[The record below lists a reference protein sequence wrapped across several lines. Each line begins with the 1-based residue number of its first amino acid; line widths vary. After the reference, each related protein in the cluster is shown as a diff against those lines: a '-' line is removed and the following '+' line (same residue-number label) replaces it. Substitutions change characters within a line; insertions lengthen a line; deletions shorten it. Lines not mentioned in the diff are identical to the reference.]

1 MRIVALAV
9 LSALLFPT
17 STPVAAASDN
27 TWLARHLSNSVSTRD
42 AMVSVR
48 AFDAAARFGG
58 GDRAPGSPGFE
69 ISREYVED
77 VLERAGY
84 RVTRQSVPYVEFVVD
99 TESLITSTGA
109 RVRVLMGQYTPSARV
124 EGVIAGV
131 SGPGCAAADYPSDV
145 AIAVVVSGGC
155 ATAAKTAA
163 ARDAGVRA
171 LLVYDVSP
179 TVDAVLRRQVPE
191 AAVPVAFV
199 SQRDAQSLSG
209 SGVLELA
216 GHSFDATTVNVF
228 AETAGG
234 RADHVVM
241 AGAHLDSAEDGP
253 GINDNAT
260 SVAALLETAVRL
272 APHQHRVPNRVRF
285 AFWGAEELFA
295 LGSAHYVATLPPE
308 RLATIRLYLNWEL
321 IASPNYVHF
330 VVDGDD
336 SDHPDVGSPAGPP
349 GSGTV
354 EAVLAQGYRVR
365 GVPFRS
371 ADLNDI
377 RSDQEPFARAG
388 VPVGGAFGG
397 VRGIKTADE
406 AAVFGGV
413 AGQPYD
419 PCYHQPCDDL
429 SNVHVGA
436 LGEAMRAMAWAVGRF
451 AVNDDLRA

>member
-1 MRIVALAV
+1 MRIVALIA
-9 LSALLFPT
+9 LSILFLPQ
-17 STPVAAASDN
+17 PVAAAPSN
-27 TWLARHLSNSVSTRD
+27 TWLARHLSHSVSTQD

-48 AFDAAARFGG
+48 AFDAAARAGG
-58 GDRAPGSPGFE
+58 GNRAPGSPGFE
-69 ISREYVED
+69 MSRQYLEG

-84 RVTRQSVPYVEFVVD
+84 RVTTQSVPYLEFTVD

-109 RVRVLMGQYTPSARV
+109 RVRVLMAQYTPSARV
-124 EGVIAGV
+124 DGPIARAAG
-131 SGPGCAAADYPSDV
+131 SGCAPADYPPGT
-145 AIAVVVSGGC
+145 AIAVVPSGVC
-155 ATAAKTAA
+155 TTTAKTVA

-179 TVDAVLRRQVPE
+179 VVDAVIRRQVQGT
-191 AAVPVAFV
+191 ALPVAFV
-199 SQRDAQSLSG
+199 SQRDGESLSG
-209 SGVLELA
+209 SGVLELSGRSA
-216 GHSFDATTVNVF
+216 EATTVNVF

-241 AGAHLDSAEDGP
+241 AGAHLDSGEDGP

-260 SVAALLETAVRL
+260 SVSALVETAVRL

-285 AFWGAEELFA
+285 AFWGAEELVNV
-295 LGSAHYVATLPPE
+295 GSTHYVATRTPE
-308 RLATIRLYLNWEL
+308 ELAAIRLYLNWEL
-321 IASPNYVHF
+321 IASPNFVRF

-336 SDHPDVGSPAGPP
+336 SDHPDVGAPPGPP
-349 GSGTV
+349 GSGAV
-354 EAVLAQGYRVR
+354 EAVLARGYQVQGL
-365 GVPFRS
+365 PFRT

-406 AAVFGGV
+406 AAVFGGT

-429 SNVHVGA
+429 SNVHVQA

-451 AVNDDLRA
+451 AVDDDLNR